1 MAVTTDSARD
11 DDEWEIC
18 NDNGFVYKRRRRRRT
33 AAEAEEERPP
43 PSGETEA
50 ELRRHRRDRRRRCL
64 LGLREKYRRELEQ
77 WETLSFTLLDLT
89 SPIPT
94 APAAPP
100 PPSPPPPPP
109 EPPGGALAPSID
121 DLLSQVESQEAIL
134 RKVSEICDS
143 VELVCKGQEE
153 RLAESL
159 ISLPIWGSP
168 RSLIASLS
176 D

>member
-1 MAVTTDSARD
+1 MAVTTDSAWD
-11 DDEWEIC
+11 DAEWEIC

-33 AAEAEEERPP
+33 TGEEGRPP
-43 PSGETEA
+43 PSDDTEA
-50 ELRRHRRDRRRRCL
+50 EQRRHRRERRRWCL
-64 LGLREKYRRELEQ
+64 LSLREKYRREMEQ
-77 WETLSFTLLDLT
+77 WEALSFTLLDLT

-94 APAAPP
+94 AATAPP
-100 PPSPPPPPP
+100 PPPPPPPPP
-109 EPPGGALAPSID
+109 ETPGGAFAPSID

-134 RKVSEICDS
+134 RKLSEICDF
-143 VELVCKGQEE
+143 VESMCKGQEE